1 MIELILGAATL
12 LGGAA
17 AAWYFYDRWSGK
29 TPRPITEGDLANL
42 ETRLKALLKTPP
54 PSQHTAT
61 SPDTVSVPSS
71 DPLSKQIL
79 RLIETRQA
87 LISRLANLAHVRG
100 KPITEQQIPARLAEA
115 RLPKTFEDA
124 ARRVLDF
131 TSDLQRVHPADL
143 QHSQWAVEMAEA
155 CMGFIDIAIRNVR
168 DSKVPTNG
176 A

>member
-1 MIELILGAATL
+1 MIELILAAATL

-29 TPRPITEGDLANL
+29 TSRPITEGDLAKL
-42 ETRLKALLKTPP
+42 ETRLKELLNTPP
-54 PSQHTAT
+54 PSLPTET
-61 SPDTVSVPSS
+61 SFQPVPVSSS
-71 DPLSKQIL
+71 DPLSKQI
-79 RLIETRQA
+79 RQLIEKRQA
-87 LISRLANLAHVRG
+87 LISRLTTLTLARG
-100 KPITEQQIPARLAEA
+100 EPIPEQEIPVRLAEV

-131 TSDLQRVHPADL
+131 TSDLQRVHRVDL

-155 CMGFIDIAIRNVR
+155 CIGFIDSVIRNIR
-168 DSKVPTNG
+168 GSEATSNG